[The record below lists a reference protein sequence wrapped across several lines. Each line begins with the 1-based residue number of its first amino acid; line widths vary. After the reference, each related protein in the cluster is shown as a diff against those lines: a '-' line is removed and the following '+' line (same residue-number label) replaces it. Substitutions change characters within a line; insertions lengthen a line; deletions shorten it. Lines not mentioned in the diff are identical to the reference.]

1 MRFKLPIS
9 VRVPLVVVIFMIA
22 VSGFASERVL
32 TRLDQT
38 QTRHIQALSDVY
50 LEGLSL
56 ALVDAMVRE
65 DVWQVFDVLDRS
77 RRHPTGL
84 RPSETVVTTS
94 DGVVIASSNALHVA
108 SQSQLP
114 DDYRQAFADNLSISI
129 PSGSQVAFGKRH
141 VVYEGRPIG
150 SIYAKVDIGP
160 QITERNEVLRTLIA
174 TNALL
179 TLALAALASFIVGR
193 MMRPVLI
200 LTDHLERSGAD
211 NVQSIPQS
219 IVGSVRPE
227 YQRAFGAYN
236 ALAKA
241 MLERQAVAAQLAEE
255 ERLASLGRLA
265 SGMAHEINNPLGG
278 LFNAIDTLK
287 RHGAEPTVR
296 ARSLDLIERGLK
308 GIRDVVRST
317 LMTYRAD
324 RDGRMFK
331 PEDIDDLELLIAPAA
346 RRRGVHLAWTTEL
359 KEEVTVPAS
368 ALRQI
373 ILNLVLNA
381 CDASPRDM
389 TVCVSVKAEK
399 HAFELTVQDEG
410 VGLPKAAIEILSGRD
425 GLPAPI
431 GGGSGLGLWMT
442 NRLVR
447 ENNGSVVVTSG
458 AVGGTKIAVKLP
470 LQKQEALRHVA

>member
-1 MRFKLPIS
+1 M
-9 VRVPLVVVIFMIA
+9 
-22 VSGFASERVL
+22 
-32 TRLDQT
+32 
-38 QTRHIQALSDVY
+38 
-50 LEGLSL
+50 
-56 ALVDAMVRE
+56 
-65 DVWQVFDVLDRS
+65 LDRS
-77 RRHPTGL
+77 QRHPTGL
-84 RPSETVVTTS
+84 RPTETVVTTS
-94 DGVVIASSNALHVA
+94 EGIVIASSNALHVP
-108 SQSQLP
+108 SQSRLP
-114 DDYRQAFADNLSISI
+114 DDYSQVFAGDLSISV
-129 PSGSQVAFGKRH
+129 PAGSQVAFGKRH

-150 SIYAKVDIGP
+150 SIYAKVDVGP
-160 QITERNEVLRTLIA
+160 QIVERNEVLRTLIA

-193 MMRPVLI
+193 MMRPVRI

-219 IVGSVRPE
+219 IISSVRPE

-241 MLERQAVAAQLAEE
+241 MVERQAVAAQLAEE

-287 RHGAEPTVR
+287 HHGAESAVR
-296 ARSLDLIERGLK
+296 AKSLDLIERGLK
-308 GIRDVVRST
+308 GIRDVVRSA

-324 RDGRMFK
+324 RDGRMLR
-331 PEDIDDLELLIAPAA
+331 PVDIDDLALLIAPEA
-346 RRRGVHLAWTTEL
+346 RRRGVLLSWNTDL
-359 KEEVTVPAS
+359 KEELPIPAS

-381 CDASPRDM
+381 CQASARDTTVRVSAVADAHLF
-389 TVCVSVKAEK
+389 A
-399 HAFELTVQDEG
+399 LTVEDEG
-410 VGLPKAAIEILSGRD
+410 AGMPAAAVEILSGRD

-431 GGGSGLGLWMT
+431 GGGTGLGLWMT

-447 ENNGSVVVTSG
+447 ENSGTVVVFSG
-458 AVGGTKIAVKLP
+458 TCGGTKITVKLP
-470 LQKQEALRHVA
+470 LKRQEALRHVA

>member
-1 MRFKLPIS
+1 MHFKLPIS
-9 VRVPLVVVIFMIA
+9 VRVPFVVVIFMIA

-38 QTRHIQALSDVY
+38 QTRHVQALSDIY

-77 RRHPTGL
+77 QRQPTGI
-84 RPSETVVTTS
+84 RPTETVVTTS
-94 DGVVIASSNALHVA
+94 DGIVIASSNALRVP
-108 SQSQLP
+108 SQSELP
-114 DDYRQAFADNLSISI
+114 DDYALAFADDANVAV
-129 PSGSQVAFGKRH
+129 PSGSQVAFAKRH

-150 SIYAKVDIGP
+150 SIYAKVDVGP
-160 QITERNEVLRTLIA
+160 QIVERNEVLRTLIA

-179 TLALAALASFIVGR
+179 TLALAALASFIVSR
-193 MMRPVLI
+193 MMRPVRI

-211 NVQSIPQS
+211 DVQSIPQS
-219 IVGSVRPE
+219 IIGGVRPE

-241 MLERQAVAAQLAEE
+241 MVERQAVAAQLAEE

-287 RHGAEPTVR
+287 RHGAEPAVR
-296 ARSLDLIERGLK
+296 TKSLDLIERGLK
-308 GIRDVVRST
+308 GIRDVVRSA

-324 RDGRMFK
+324 RDGRMLK
-331 PEDIDDLELLIAPAA
+331 PEDINDLRLLIAPEA
-346 RRRGVHLAWTTEL
+346 RRRGVLLAWDTDL
-359 KEEVTVPAS
+359 KEELPVPAS

-381 CDASPRDM
+381 CQASARDT
-389 TVCVSVKAEK
+389 TVRVSAVADE
-399 HAFELTVQDEG
+399 HLFELTVEDEG
-410 VGLPKAAIEILSGRD
+410 GGLPAAAVEILSGRD

-431 GGGSGLGLWMT
+431 GGGTGLGLWMT

-447 ENNGSVVVTSG
+447 ENNGTVVVSSG
-458 AVGGTKIAVKLP
+458 TGGGTKITVRLP

>member
-1 MRFKLPIS
+1 MHLKLPIS
-9 VRVPLVVVIFMIA
+9 VRVPFVVVIFMIA

-38 QTRHIQALSDVY
+38 QTRHIQGLSDVY

-84 RPSETVVTTS
+84 RPTETVVTTS
-94 DGVVIASSNALHVA
+94 DGVVIASSNALHVP

-114 DDYRQAFADNLSISI
+114 NDYRQAFAGNLSISV
-129 PSGSQVAFGKRH
+129 PTGSQVAFGKRD

-150 SIYAKVDIGP
+150 SIFAKVDVGP
-160 QITERNEVLRTLIA
+160 QIAERNEVLRTLIA

-179 TLALAALASFIVGR
+179 TLVLAALASFIVGR
-193 MMRPVLI
+193 MMRPVRI

-219 IVGSVRPE
+219 IIGSVRPE

-287 RHGAEPTVR
+287 RHGAEPNVR

-331 PEDIDDLELLIAPAA
+331 PEDIDDLKLMIGPEA
-346 RRRGVHLAWTTEL
+346 RRRGVFLAWTTEL
-359 KEEVTVPAS
+359 NGEVAVPAS

-373 ILNLVLNA
+373 VLNLVLNA
-381 CDASPRDM
+381 CQASPRDM
-389 TVCVSVKAEK
+389 TVRVSAIADD
-399 HAFELTVQDEG
+399 HTFELSVEDEG
-410 VGLPKAAIEILSGRD
+410 AGLPKAAIEILSGRD

-431 GGGSGLGLWMT
+431 GGGTGLGLWMT

-447 ENNGSVVVTSG
+447 ENKGTVVVSSG
-458 AVGGTKIAVKLP
+458 AVDGTKIAVKLP

>member
-38 QTRHIQALSDVY
+38 QTRHIQSLSDIY

-84 RPSETVVTTS
+84 RPTETVVTTS
-94 DGVVIASSNALHVA
+94 DGIVIASSNALNVP
-108 SQSQLP
+108 SQSRLP
-114 DDYRQAFADNLSISI
+114 EDYRQAFSGDRSISI
-129 PSGSQVAFGKRH
+129 PSGSQAAFGKRH
-141 VVYEGRPIG
+141 VEYEGRPIG
-150 SIYAKVDIGP
+150 RIYAKVDVGP
-160 QITERNEVLRTLIA
+160 QIAERNEVLRTLIA

-193 MMRPVLI
+193 MMRPVAI

-219 IVGSVRPE
+219 IIGGVRPE

-241 MLERQAVAAQLAEE
+241 MVERQAVAAQLAEE

-287 RHGAEPTVR
+287 RHGAEPAVR
-296 ARSLDLIERGLK
+296 AKSLDLIERGLK
-308 GIRDVVRST
+308 GIRDVVRAA

-324 RDGRMFK
+324 RDGWMLK
-331 PEDIDDLELLIAPAA
+331 PVDIDDLELLIAPEA
-346 RRRGVHLAWTTEL
+346 RRRGVLLAWKSDL
-359 KEEVTVPAS
+359 KKEVPIPAS

-373 ILNLVLNA
+373 VLNLVLNA
-381 CDASPRDM
+381 CQASPRDA
-389 TVCVSVKAEK
+389 TVCVSVMTDEQT
-399 HAFELTVQDEG
+399 FELIVEDEG
-410 VGLPKAAIEILSGRD
+410 VGLPEAAHEILSGRD
-425 GLPAPI
+425 GFPAPI
-431 GGGSGLGLWMT
+431 RGRAGLGLWMT

-447 ENNGSVVVTSG
+447 ENNGTVVVSSG
-458 AVGGTKIAVKLP
+458 TGGGTKITVRLS
-470 LQKQEALRHVA
+470 LQKKEALRHVA